1 MHSKQISLLLPAGI
15 VVAAATAVVRHIF
28 SHIWSCI
35 ILEDQV
41 LGLSQSNVRDVRS
54 VAQLLLHLLLQ
65 HNLAW
70 DIAQDSMHFPFVIL
84 IMDSECAKVLGGQLL
99 MAAESAFTAGIDREG
114 QERWG
119 FTD

>member
-1 MHSKQISLLLPAGI
+1 
-15 VVAAATAVVRHIF
+15 
-28 SHIWSCI
+28 
-35 ILEDQV
+35 
-41 LGLSQSNVRDVRS
+41 
-54 VAQLLLHLLLQ
+54 
-65 HNLAW
+65 
-70 DIAQDSMHFPFVIL
+70 MHFPFVIL